1 MRSSDLRSY
10 RDLKVWQEGMNIAEA
25 CYQITKTFPREELYG
40 MTSQIR
46 RSATLRVGN
55 RESGI
60 GSRKFLGYELV
71 LLSNL
76 FCIKKQGLCP
86 FLKATDCLPT
96 PHCLLPTPRP
106 FGALSAAS
114 IPANV
119 AEGYGREYRAEYIQ
133 FLRIAQGSLKELET
147 HLLLSV
153 RVKLATNQ
161 VIEPLLNRCESLGKM
176 IRSLIRSLQNK
187 T

>member
-1 MRSSDLRSY
+1 MRSSSIRSY

-46 RSATLRVGN
+46 RSAV
-55 RESGI
+55 
-60 GSRKFLGYELV
+60 
-71 LLSNL
+71 
-76 FCIKKQGLCP
+76 
-86 FLKATDCLPT
+86 
-96 PHCLLPTPRP
+96 
-106 FGALSAAS
+106 S
-114 IPANV
+114 IPANI

-161 VIEPLLNRCESLGKM
+161 VILPILDRCESLGKM